1 MEQGDWST
9 LTPSEKKRQLYIRQK
24 MMLGLFLERNAIS
37 LEQYEKSLG
46 DLTEKMGMEDI
57 ADEKGLSD

>member
-24 MMLGLFLERNAIS
+24 NMLGLFLERNAIS

-46 DLTEKMGMEDI
+46 DLTKKMGMEDI
-57 ADEKGLSD
+57 ADEKRPE

>member
-24 MMLGLFLERNAIS
+24 KMLGLFLERNAIS

-57 ADEKGLSD
+57 ADEKRSE